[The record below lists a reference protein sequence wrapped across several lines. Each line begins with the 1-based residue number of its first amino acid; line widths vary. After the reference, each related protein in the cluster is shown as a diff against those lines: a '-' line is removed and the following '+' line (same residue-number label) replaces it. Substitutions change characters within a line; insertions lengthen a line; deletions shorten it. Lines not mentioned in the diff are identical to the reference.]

1 MGREYLTPY
10 ELYRLRRRSGR
21 LARGE
26 RASFFDLVHESYAYH
41 LDPECDLRLPEGE
54 IEPASWQEEVSDY
67 VGAGLYYGQWVLLA
81 ALVAGAVVLCGVAL
95 YWVFRLIHWVSG

>member
-26 RASFFDLVHESYAYH
+26 RASFFALVRESYEYH
-41 LDPECDLRLPEGE
+41 LHPECDLRLPDGE

-81 ALVAGAVVLCGVAL
+81 MSWRRELTLMRAAWRAFA
-95 YWVFRLIHWVSG
+95 